1 MTRARTMVPISL
13 VEQKVALR
21 AVVSGTHGSGK
32 STLIGDFA
40 MSHREWEVLPD
51 PFEDIDAAAAEPD
64 AALFLRQLRIAA
76 ERLLEP
82 ATGPVIAERGPLDFL
97 AYLDALDAL
106 GRRSSAPELLERG
119 RRLTARAMDG
129 VDLLILLPLTAT
141 DPIGVGAEEDPE
153 LREAMD
159 LALLELADDPDLTGG
174 ARVVEITGDRARRLR
189 RLEDAIENSS

>member
-13 VEQKVALR
+13 VEQEVALR

-51 PFEDIDAAAAEPD
+51 PFEDIDAAAEPD

-106 GRRSSAPELLERG
+106 GRRSSALELLERG

-141 DPIGVGAEEDPE
+141 DPIEVGAEEDPE

>member
-1 MTRARTMVPISL
+1 MTRARAMVPISL
-13 VEQKVALR
+13 VEQEIALR
-21 AVVSGTHGSGK
+21 AVVSGAHGSGK

-51 PFEDIDAAAAEPD
+51 PFEDIDAAAEPD

-106 GRRSSAPELLERG
+106 GRRSSALELLERG
-119 RRLTARAMDG
+119 RRLTARTMDG
-129 VDLLILLPLTAT
+129 VDLLILLPLAAT
-141 DPIGVGAEEDPE
+141 DPIEVGVEEDPE